1 MGITNWSIRH
11 SVTIFVLII
20 CMVVTGWLSYT
31 SLPREAEPD
40 ITIPMVMVSVPYF
53 GVSPADMETLV
64 TNPLEEEL
72 EKLKDVDNMTST
84 SSESMS
90 FVTIEFKAGVDMDSA
105 LADVRAR
112 VDLARPELPS
122 EAEDP
127 IINELSFSEFPI
139 MNITLSG
146 RSGQIQLKRV
156 AELLEDDINSIKGI
170 LDVRI
175 VGGLER
181 EIRAETDPELLDYY
195 NVSFNEVIAAI
206 RNENLNVPGGSID
219 VGEQSYLVRVPG
231 EFGKVREIED
241 VVIREDEGRI
251 IQVRDVATV
260 IDGYEDQNSFS
271 RIDDVQSVS
280 VIVTRRA
287 GENII
292 RITDELKALVA
303 EYDSRFAGSVTY
315 TVLDDVSDQIRTQ
328 LEELENNIL
337 TGLLLVLIV
346 LLFFLSGWKRALLT
360 IGATAALTVG
370 TVFIGGLLGFDVNP
384 WIPICVAMLV
394 GFLYD
399 KDGGL
404 RTALFVGTAIP
415 LSMLISFAV
424 LGALG
429 VTLNIVVL
437 FSLVLSL
444 GMLVD
449 NAIVI
454 VENIYRH
461 MTLGKDRV
469 TASMDGV
476 AEVAWPVIASTAT
489 TVGAFIPMLFWTG
502 IMGEFMKFLPLTVIV
517 VLLASLFVALI
528 INPVLCA
535 TMMKVDPDDL
545 DPDALNDDYDETQN
559 LPKNFVY
566 SAYRGVLK
574 LATQTIPGAFITI
587 GIAFLILFATF
598 AIFAANNAG
607 VEFFPKTTPERIKVN
622 VTLAEGSTVEA
633 SDRVVRRIEHWLE
646 DKDIAK
652 HVVAAVGAGNNA
664 MASAGGGTGTS
675 HQSRLSVE
683 FVEPEDMKQSADE
696 FILELRSFMETIPG
710 AEFEIQ
716 SEEGGPPG
724 GPPVNLEIIGE
735 DYAKLQDLAAE
746 AERYLAE
753 VDGIVDLKSN
763 FEAGRQELAVRIDR
777 EDAGRL
783 GLSTAMIADTVRAA
797 INGVEA
803 SKFRENDEEYDIVVQ
818 MPESRRSDL
827 DDVRALWVKTPTGER
842 VQLAE
847 IADVQ
852 VQQGWGSIS
861 HLDSDRVITVSAEAK
876 EGYNANEVLIAAQ
889 EAIAAAMT
897 MPAGY
902 DYQWTGQNEDQADAM
917 AFLSNAMLAAL
928 FIIALV
934 LITQFNSIIQPVII
948 LFSVILSLIGVL
960 GMLLIRDMPF
970 GVIMTGIGVIS
981 LAGVVVNN
989 AIVLVDY
996 INQLRDR
1003 GYDMFEAVMTAGL
1016 VRFRPVLLTAI
1027 TTVLSLMPT
1036 VLGVSLDAKE
1046 FKIIFGG
1053 TSVEMW
1059 GPMANAIVGG
1069 LVVATVLTLV
1079 VVPAL
1084 YIAFEWTRLKFA
1096 TVLASNLEEDSAAPD
1111 MAPSSSDGRR
1121 RTSPGMA
1128 PVHSREL
1135 DDPSF
1140 SNPTLPDTG
1149 GSHA

>member
-11 SVTIFVLII
+11 SVTIFVLIV
-20 CMVVTGWLSYT
+20 CLTVTGWLSYT

-72 EKLKDVDNMTST
+72 EKLKDVEKMTST

-90 FVTIEFKAGVDMDSA
+90 FVSIEFKAGVDMDSA

-112 VDLARPELPS
+112 VDLAQPELPD

-156 AELLEDDINSIKGI
+156 AEQLEDDIKKIKGI

-181 EIRAETDPELLDYY
+181 EIRVETDPELLDYY
-195 NVSFNEVIAAI
+195 NISFNEVIDAI

-219 VGEQSYLVRVPG
+219 IGEQSYLVRVPG
-231 EFGKVREIED
+231 EFEQVRDLED
-241 VVIREDEGRI
+241 VVVREEEGRI
-251 IQVRDVATV
+251 VQVRDVATV
-260 IDGYEDQNSFS
+260 VDGYEDQNTFS

-280 VIVTRRA
+280 VVVTRRA

-292 RITDELKALVA
+292 RITDELKALV
-303 EYDSRFAGSVTY
+303 EQYDARFGGTVTY

-346 LLFFLSGWKRALLT
+346 LLFFLSGWKRALIT
-360 IGATAALTVG
+360 IGATAAFTVA
-370 TVFIGGLLGFDVNP
+370 TVLLGGLIGLSINP
-384 WIPICVAMLV
+384 WIPVCIAMMV
-394 GFLYD
+394 GFVYD

-461 MTLGKDRV
+461 MTLGKDKV
-469 TASMDGV
+469 TAAMDGV

-517 VLLASLFVALI
+517 VLLASLFVALV

-535 TMMKVDPDDL
+535 TLMKVDPDDL
-545 DPDALNDDYDETQN
+545 DPDALNEDYDETKN
-559 LPKNFVY
+559 LPQNFVY
-566 SAYRGVLK
+566 SAYRYLLG

-587 GIAFLILFATF
+587 GLAFLVLFATF
-598 AIFAANNAG
+598 GMFAANNAG

-633 SDRVVRRIEHWLE
+633 SDRVVRRIESWLD
-646 DKDIAK
+646 DKDIAR
-652 HVVAAVGAGNNA
+652 HVVVAVGAGNNN
-664 MASAGGGTGTS
+664 MATASGGNGTA
-675 HQSRLSVE
+675 HQSRVSVE
-683 FVEPEDMKQSADE
+683 FVEPSEMTTTPDE
-696 FILELRSFMETIPG
+696 FILELRSFMDTIPG

-716 SEEGGPPG
+716 SEEGGPPS

-735 DYAKLQDLAAE
+735 DYAKLQELAAE
-746 AERYLAE
+746 AERNLAGVE
-753 VDGIVDLKSN
+753 GIVDLKSN
-763 FEAGRQELAVRIDR
+763 FEAGRQEVAVRIDR

-783 GLSTAMIADTVRAA
+783 GLSTAQIADTVRAA

-818 MPESRRSDL
+818 MPEADRSQL
-827 DDVRALWVKTPTGER
+827 NDVRSLWIKTPTGER

-847 IADVQ
+847 IAEVL

-861 HLDSDRVITVSAEAK
+861 HLDSNRVITVSAEAK
-876 EGYNANEVLIAAQ
+876 EGYNANEVLISAQ
-889 EAIAAAMT
+889 EAIAAALT

-917 AFLSNAMLAAL
+917 AFLSRAMLAAL

-960 GMLLIRDMPF
+960 GMLMLRGLPF
-970 GVIMTGIGVIS
+970 GIIMTGIGVIS

-1003 GYDMFEAVMTAGL
+1003 GYDMYEAVMTAGL

-1027 TTVLSLMPT
+1027 TTVLSLVPT

-1046 FKIIFGG
+1046 FRIVSGG

-1069 LVVATVLTLV
+1069 LIVATVLTLV

-1084 YIAFEWTRLKFA
+1084 YVAFEWTRIKTTKVFA
-1096 TVLASNLEEDSAAPD
+1096 SSEEPTEGHPQEVAV
-1111 MAPSSSDGRR
+1111 SSGRSH
-1121 RTSPGMA
+1121 TSPGMA

-1135 DDPSF
+1135 NGPDF
-1140 SNPTLPDTG
+1140 SNPSLSDTG